1 MSIITAA
8 NTDLQPATNKNSNPV
23 PPDLNLILF
32 YMIFIILILL
42 IMVTVLSLTFNFKIE
57 REKRTEF
64 LSRAKDDFE
73 ITIRQEILSI
83 LVRIRIICL

>member
-8 NTDLQPATNKNSNPV
+8 NVDLQPASNKLHLNPI

-32 YMIFIILILL
+32 YMIFLILALL
-42 IMVTVLSLTFNFKIE
+42 ILVTVLSLSFNFKIE
-57 REKRTEF
+57 REKRKEF
-64 LSRAKDDFE
+64 LSKAKDDFE

-83 LVRIRIICL
+83 LV